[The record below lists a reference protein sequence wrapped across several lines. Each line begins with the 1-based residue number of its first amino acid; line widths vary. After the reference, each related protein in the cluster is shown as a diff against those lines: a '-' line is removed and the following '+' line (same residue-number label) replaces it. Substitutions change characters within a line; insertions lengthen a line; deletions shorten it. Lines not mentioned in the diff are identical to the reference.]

1 MTVKSDIFLKG
12 KWKMSVKGKVKR
24 SNKEIKRLQDELE
37 TYKLFNSRLR
47 EKLDSQKDNKILENI
62 IKFAVTNH
70 VGNLKAGIMIDA
82 ASVDKMKNLKLLI
95 DRNEEYG
102 RAYVIRVTY

>member
-1 MTVKSDIFLKG
+1 
-12 KWKMSVKGKVKR
+12 MSVKGKVKR
-24 SNKEIKRLQDELE
+24 LNKQLKELQQDYNNLQGRNTSLNMRLKEKVTSELKNQL
-37 TYKLFNSRLR
+37 Y
-47 EKLDSQKDNKILENI
+47 ENI

-70 VGNLKAGIMIDA
+70 VGNLRAGIMIDA
-82 ASVDKMKNLKLLI
+82 ASVDKMKDLKLLI

>member
-1 MTVKSDIFLKG
+1 
-12 KWKMSVKGKVKR
+12 MSVKGKVKR

-37 TYKLFNSRLR
+37 TYKLSNSKLR

-70 VGNLKAGIMIDA
+70 VGDLRAGIMIDA
-82 ASVDKMKNLKLLI
+82 AAIDKMKDSRLLI
-95 DRNEEYG
+95 NRDDECG
-102 RAYVIRVTY
+102 RAYVIKVTY

>member
-1 MTVKSDIFLKG
+1 
-12 KWKMSVKGKVKR
+12 MSVKGK
-24 SNKEIKRLQDELE
+24 IKRLNKQLKESKDELE
-37 TYKLFNSRLR
+37 TYKLSNSRLR

-82 ASVDKMKNLKLLI
+82 ASVDKMKDLRLLI
-95 DRNEEYG
+95 DRNEECG

>member
-1 MTVKSDIFLKG
+1 
-12 KWKMSVKGKVKR
+12 MSVKGK
-24 SNKEIKRLQDELE
+24 IKRLNQQLKESKDELE
-37 TYKLFNSRLR
+37 TYKLSNSRLR
-47 EKLDSQKDNKILENI
+47 EKLDSQIDNRTLENI
-62 IKFAVTNH
+62 IKFAITNH

-82 ASVDKMKNLKLLI
+82 VAIDKMKDLKLLI